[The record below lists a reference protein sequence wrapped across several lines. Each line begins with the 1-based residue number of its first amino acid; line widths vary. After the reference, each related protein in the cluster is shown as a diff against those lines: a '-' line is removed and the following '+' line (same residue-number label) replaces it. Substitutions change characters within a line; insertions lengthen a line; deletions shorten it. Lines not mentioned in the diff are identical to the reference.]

1 MSVSKITNTAVLTTS
16 NETLGLI
23 TASSGVII
31 PGLELVLEHFF
42 SQICDS
48 NSNSGSNRSLNQFQ
62 SGIDS
67 TTGTCSKA

>member
-31 PGLELVLEHFF
+31 PGLELVLELFF
-42 SQICDS
+42 HKFVIPIPI
-48 NSNSGSNRSLNQFQ
+48 LVP
-62 SGIDS
+62 
-67 TTGTCSKA
+67 TGP